1 MSIYFSVKAK
11 DGPKWHGRSESER
24 KDMKINANIPAF
36 ISNKQLLRIEGNMAT
51 SMERLSSG
59 LKLNHAKDNPAG
71 MAISNKMRA
80 QIAGLD
86 RASNNASDAIAAIHI
101 ADGALNETSSIMQRM
116 RELAVQAAND
126 TNSLQER
133 QAIQQEI
140 DALKEEVNRISKDT
154 EYNEMSILDGSLSA
168 RVYADNVS
176 RISTTDAVKAGLYQ
190 VEVGAA
196 AKKAE
201 IPVDNT
207 IIDSTDTTT
216 TIDVSGTV
224 SINGYSVTISEDDT
238 SAEVYEK
245 LRDAAEVGG
254 AEFEVDETTGALSI
268 VSKAYGDDASIKLAF
283 SSQRLATEL
292 GFTSVQENTETGE
305 WVYRTADGKI
315 PTGTDAAVS
324 LTRKSDNPDASEFS
338 DTAIYRVDGNRVI
351 VTDNGGF
358 EMSFLIDKN
367 FGNDVIDLEVTDIGT
382 MTVHIGANENQNMV
396 ISVPEVSSESL
407 YIDDIDVTTMG
418 GAGAAISRMDEAIKA
433 VSNARSK
440 LGAYENRLDY
450 SVASLDAF
458 EENMTEAQSRLA
470 DTDMAQEMTTYTQQN
485 VLNQAAISVLT
496 QANDMPQQVL
506 QLLQ

>member
-1 MSIYFSVKAK
+1 
-11 DGPKWHGRSESER
+11 
-24 KDMKINANIPAF
+24 MKINANMSAF
-36 ISNKQLLRIEGNMAT
+36 ITNKQLLRIEGNMAT

-86 RASNNASDAIAAIHI
+86 RASNNASDAIAAIRI

-126 TNSLQER
+126 TNSLEDR
-133 QAIQQEI
+133 QAIQAEI
-140 DALKEEVNRISKDT
+140 DALKEEVNRISRDT
-154 EYNEMSILDGSLSA
+154 EYNEMPLLDGSLST

-176 RISTTDAVKAGLYQ
+176 RISTTDAVKAGIYKVNVTKEATQAQ
-190 VEVGAA
+190 VTGGECQINA
-196 AKKAE
+196 
-201 IPVDNT
+201 DDSTNT
-207 IIDSTDTTT
+207 IG
-216 TIDVSGTV
+216 VEGTV
-224 SINGYSVTISEDDT
+224 SINGSSVEISADDT
-238 SAEVYEK
+238 YAEVYEK
-245 LRDAAEVGG
+245 LRDAAEIGGVELVSTENATATAYNLEFTSEVYGQKGVVGLSFSNADIANALGFDVAG
-254 AEFEVDETTGALSI
+254 ATYDADTEMYDFAT
-268 VSKAYGDDASIKLAF
+268 VSGEEPTVVPEKGTDDSAF
-283 SSQRLATEL
+283 SNTATVATE
-292 GFTSVQENTETGE
+292 
-305 WVYRTADGKI
+305 
-315 PTGTDAAVS
+315 
-324 LTRKSDNPDASEFS
+324 
-338 DTAIYRVDGNRVI
+338 GNRVI
-351 VTDNGGF
+351 ITDKGDF
-358 EMSFLIDKN
+358 QMSFLIDEE
-367 FGNDVIDLEVTDIGT
+367 FTTGEITLEVTDIGT

-407 YIDDIDVTTMG
+407 YIDDIDVTKIG
-418 GAGAAISRMDEAIKA
+418 GADEAITRMDAAIKA

-450 SVASLDAF
+450 SVTSLDAF

-470 DTDMAQEMTTYTQQN
+470 DTDMAEEMTTYTQQN